1 MSKTKQTVGKV
12 KLSPT
17 SNISGVKLLKNFAPS
32 LRRRRQCEK
41 EKLDIYNLEA
51 NDDQNSVVWDE
62 ISPITPPAAFRRPL
76 GKALSHYVYKE
87 WTDVK
92 AIKRIHLCWD
102 FETEI

>member
-1 MSKTKQTVGKV
+1 MSKTKQSVGKV

-51 NDDQNSVVWDE
+51 NEDQNGGWDE
-62 ISPITPPAAFRRPL
+62 ISPITPPAAFRGALRRGNFRPHVL
-76 GKALSHYVYKE
+76 RALDIMRE
-87 WTDVK
+87 RLEG
-92 AIKRIHLCWD
+92 RISVNL
-102 FETEI
+102 